1 MIMKRTHYK
10 FALQTIGKGLCIFFK
25 SWGVTLN
32 RLLYDILH
40 GIRHH
45 WLFAVSLVVIYV
57 IMFIV
62 MAQSRAMYHH
72 TCMVNYQLSQS
83 LDSIKIL
90 VEK

>member
-1 MIMKRTHYK
+1 MNKTHYRL
-10 FALQTIGKGLCIFFK
+10 ALQTIWKGLCIFFR

-32 RLLYDILH
+32 RLLHDILH

-45 WLFAVSLVVIYV
+45 WLFAVTLVALYA

-72 TCMVNYQLSQS
+72 TGLENYRLSQS
-83 LDSIKIL
+83 LDSIRLI

>member
-1 MIMKRTHYK
+1 MTETHYK
-10 FALQTIGKGLCIFFK
+10 LALATMWKGLRLFLR

-32 RLLYDILH
+32 KLLHDILH

-45 WLFAVSLVVIYV
+45 WLFAVTLVALYA

-72 TCMVNYQLSQS
+72 SCMVNYQLSQS

>member
-1 MIMKRTHYK
+1 MNKTHYRL
-10 FALQTIGKGLCIFFK
+10 ALQTIWKGLCIFFR

-32 RLLYDILH
+32 RLLHDILH

-57 IMFIV
+57 IMFVV

-83 LDSIKIL
+83 VDSLTLMIQR
-90 VEK
+90 

>member
-1 MIMKRTHYK
+1 MNKTHYK
-10 FALQTIGKGLCIFFK
+10 LGLTTMWKGLVIFLR

>member
-1 MIMKRTHYK
+1 MKETHYRL
-10 FALQTIGKGLCIFFK
+10 ALQTIGKGLCIFFK

-32 RLLYDILH
+32 RLLHDILN

-62 MAQSRAMYHH
+62 MAQSRARYHH

-83 LDSIKIL
+83 VDSLTLMIQR
-90 VEK
+90 